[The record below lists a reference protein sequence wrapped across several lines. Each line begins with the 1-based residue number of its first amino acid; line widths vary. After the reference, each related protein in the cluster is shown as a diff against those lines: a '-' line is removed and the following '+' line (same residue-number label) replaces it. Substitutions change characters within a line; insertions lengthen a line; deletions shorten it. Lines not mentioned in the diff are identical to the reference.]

1 MTMTTTLVQPP
12 QPDVTTASGRAG
24 AGLRM
29 LGNETAKALQVMWAH
44 KTPLVLELF
53 MASTMYWGV
62 QLFIG
67 GGRFV
72 NELLGMTIAGYLAYV
87 VSYFALLRMVSG
99 VLEEMFTGTLEQSLL
114 SPLRPW
120 VQSIGRL
127 IASMI
132 ESVAVAA
139 VVGAA
144 FLGVF
149 AGLGV
154 ELTFQWSV
162 AVPVLVTLADI
173 AGFAML
179 LGGVALVVNSI
190 GAIVHVIQSFIMFLN
205 GAFIPIFAFPG
216 WLEFVAKFVPTTL
229 GVDAIRRMTAPMDGT
244 VEGLGDVWAD
254 GTLPWALVHAA
265 VLLILGWAVYQA
277 AIRRGLREGRLG
289 A

>member
-1 MTMTTTLVQPP
+1 MTTLAPP
-12 QPDVTTASGRAG
+12 QAELTSVAGRAG
-24 AGLRM
+24 AGPRM
-29 LGNETAKALQVMWAH
+29 LGNEIAKALQVTWAH

-53 MASTMYWGV
+53 MASTMYWALM
-62 QLFIG
+62 LFIG

-72 NELLGMTIAGYLAYV
+72 TELLGMTLAGYLAYV

-99 VLEEMFTGTLEQSLL
+99 LLEEMFTGTLEQSLL

-120 VQSIGRL
+120 VQSVGRL
-127 IASMI
+127 VGSMI

-154 ELTFQWSV
+154 ELTFQWAV
-162 AVPVLVTLADI
+162 LVPVLLTLADV

-190 GAIVHVIQSFIMFLN
+190 GAVVHVIQGFLMFLN
-205 GAFIPIFAFPG
+205 GAFIPIFAFPE
-216 WLEFVAKFVPTTL
+216 WLELVAKLVPTTL
-229 GVDAIRRMTAPMDGT
+229 GVGAIRRLTAPVDGT

-265 VLLILGWAVYQA
+265 TLLILGWAIYHA
-277 AIRRGLREGRLG
+277 AIRRGLRDGRLG